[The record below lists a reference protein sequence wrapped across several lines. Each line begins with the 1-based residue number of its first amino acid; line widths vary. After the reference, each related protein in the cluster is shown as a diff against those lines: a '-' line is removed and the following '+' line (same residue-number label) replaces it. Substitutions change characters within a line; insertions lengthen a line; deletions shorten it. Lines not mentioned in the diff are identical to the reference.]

1 MWWGSPLPRSCSPRS
16 VELLPLGRPPPGFRE
31 ALPVSLRLLVVE
43 GGSSGRYTGGGMER
57 VSLTPP
63 GEKRERGAKAR
74 LYVRWM
80 PHLGAEA
87 VALYE
92 LLRLLPD
99 VGEDAVELTELAELL
114 RSTPESVE
122 TSLRVLVEHGFALER
137 GGWFEVLEHPP
148 VACGTRRNVASGE
161 EPVGEDGAVQEG
173 PVVRD
178 IQVMRAEP
186 EGVSPDDY
194 FRYMGT
200 LPAPHILEFLNGY
213 TERDG
218 VETAAVIE
226 ALKIASE
233 RDARRVGYVRSILER
248 WVERGVKTVADVERF
263 EQDRKLRLV
272 AESGAVRGGALK
284 LRGEVSDGADRG
296 SAARRREGYEWLFGE

>member
-1 MWWGSPLPRSCSPRS
+1 MQQVR
-16 VELLPLGRPPPGFRE
+16 
-31 ALPVSLRLLVVE
+31 
-43 GGSSGRYTGGGMER
+43 
-57 VSLTPP
+57 LTPP
-63 GEKRERGAKAR
+63 GEKRERGARAR

-92 LLRLLPD
+92 LLRILPD
-99 VGEDAVELTELAELL
+99 VGQDSIELEELAELL
-114 RSTPESVE
+114 RSTPEDVE
-122 TSLRVLVEHGFALER
+122 DSLHALIELGFVTER
-137 GGWFEVLEHPP
+137 EGWVEVLEHPP
-148 VACGTRRNVASGE
+148 VARKTAEPDEAVRSGA
-161 EPVGEDGAVQEG
+161 PVREIE
-173 PVVRD
+173 VV
-178 IQVMRAEP
+178 RAEP

-194 FRYMGT
+194 FRFMGS

-213 TERDG
+213 CERDG
-218 VETAAVIE
+218 LEPAVVLE

-263 EQDRKLRLV
+263 EKDRRLRLV
-272 AESGAVRGGALK
+272 EQSGAVRGGALK
-284 LRGEVSDGADRG
+284 IGEPKPGEGVSDGADRR